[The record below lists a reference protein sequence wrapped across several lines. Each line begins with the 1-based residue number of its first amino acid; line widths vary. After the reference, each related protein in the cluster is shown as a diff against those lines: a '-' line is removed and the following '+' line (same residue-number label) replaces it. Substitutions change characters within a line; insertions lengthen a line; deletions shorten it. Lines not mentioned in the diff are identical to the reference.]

1 VTLVLGAVLGWFFG
15 MLIATLFEVES
26 RRRGE
31 RDALRSLA
39 RLEREV
45 RRDERAAAAR

>member
-1 VTLVLGAVLGWFFG
+1 MSLVLGAVLGWFFG
-15 MLIATLFEVES
+15 ALIATLFEVDA

-31 RDALRSLA
+31 RAAQAWLE

-45 RRDERAAAAR
+45 SRDELLARYG